1 MYISKSLFVDYK
13 DFPKIDWWKQNNIA
27 IYRKIKWLE
36 EEEQAEQLIELWQK
50 VEDLIWEYFL
60 KKYWI
65 EKLDVFEDNTA
76 KNPLDEEDEDIKL
89 IQDDYKTKR
98 ENNLKRTI
106 EAIKNKESLIYQ
118 PWFLFDN
125 LFVRWDYLKLN
136 ENWNYDLIEVKAKTW
151 IRKDKTHE
159 KVKNKKVWDL
169 DNKFLSDISFQKYVI
184 NKVLLENWLWE
195 IKNFYYAYLN
205 W

>member
-13 DFPKIDWWKQNNIA
+13 EFPKIAWWKQNNIA

-65 EKLDVFEDNTA
+65 ERLDVFEDNTA

-106 EAIKNKESLIYQ
+106 EAIKNKEPLIYQ
-118 PWFLFDN
+118 PWFLVDN

-159 KVKNKKVWDL
+159 KVKSKKKL
-169 DNKFLSDISFQKYVI
+169 IISQPRPKGSG
-184 NKVLLENWLWE
+184 LLVYTE
-195 IKNFYYAYLN
+195 I
-205 W
+205 